1 MISTTSRMTPILL
14 MKRIQIF
21 KNRPMKNMKMKA
33 RMKMMTKRK
42 MTLKANTM
50 KRWELEWI
58 RLQSQCRM
66 YRFITT
72 KGDRIRISS
81 NLIRD
86 SLIKGTIQLTTR
98 DWVNRLISLKAI
110 MSSSKR
116 SRLIAMPQ
124 LNTIPEGQASSS
136 HLLGTLEPDRVAKAQ
151 SKDLIK
157 INNNKDST
165 HTKVSSKK
173 FITPIRIACRSHQTK
188 AYSRLASNQI
198 RLT

>member
-110 MSSSKR
+110 MSSYKR
-116 SRLIAMPQ
+116 SRLIAMPL
-124 LNTIPEGQASSS
+124 LNTTPECRASSS
-136 HLLGTLEPDRVAKAQ
+136 PPLGTLVPDRVVKAQ
-151 SKDLIK
+151 SKGLSK
-157 INNNKDST
+157 ISNNKDST
-165 HTKVSSKK
+165 PTKVSSKK
-173 FITPIRIACRSHQTK
+173 FITHIRIACRSHQTK
-188 AYSRLASNQI
+188 EFNRLVSNLI
-198 RLT
+198 KST